1 MPDASR
7 GAVEAAL
14 AALATELQ
22 SQAPQ
27 PAAATATSS
36 SDRGNAPAAS
46 SSSSTGMLEASCDAT
61 QASREAAFASGSDS
75 MPASHGDKQKAAK
88 KLQEKGF
95 DLRQL
100 LHFCQKYQGAGR
112 ITSTT
117 TTAEVVRD
125 IIIPETADAG
135 VHYMASEFMTSLGGG
150 KLAKRLGSHAW
161 KAPFM
166 NTLLNILLDATEWQR
181 RDLTSGEFPT
191 SEKEPWGNLPLLDV
205 NGKLRAADL
214 LQGLDKAILDKTY
227 WLCVFAVNEHAAI
240 CGTCWTCSQ
249 DEKWTKDPKTHLQAD
264 PCLVCHKE
272 KHNPC
277 KCGMKKTE
285 PGDESHEIDLFDFV
299 VGFVDALVVCLD
311 PKLEAIRRVW
321 CVAEVG
327 RALKAGTV
335 YFRLA
340 QGLAADLVEKLWQGE
355 DLLET
360 VEKCQ
365 ATSDADRER
374 ILKNIQEL
382 PGGVAAYDAF
392 VNRLLVLSLGNAR
405 KLHELNGKGLDAVR
419 RMKALEMDVT
429 WAKDLIS
436 TQELLPE
443 DTFSILSQLESFKMD
458 CGGLG
463 ELSDI
468 SALKGLETLLR
479 LKELSLVLRTTKVAD
494 IAALSR
500 LGKLTSLLKLNL
512 DLCDT
517 QVVDIAAFS
526 CLGKLTSL
534 LELTLDLSVTQ
545 VADITALSCLGNL
558 TSLTEL
564 ILKLGYKT
572 KVADIAALSCLGK
585 LTSLLKLSLDLSST
599 QVEDISAL
607 SCLGK
612 LTSLLK
618 LGLGH
623 YNTRV
628 ADITALSCLGN
639 LTLLTELILDLS
651 YSKVSLEDK
660 QALWCQITTA
670 LPNLTI
676 DMQ

>member
-191 SEKEPWGNLPLLDV
+191 SEKDEYGRNLLLLDEK
-205 NGKLRAADL
+205 GKLRAADL

-249 DEKWTKDPKTHLQAD
+249 DDRWKQDPKTHLQAET
-264 PCLVCHKE
+264 CLICRKE

-311 PKLEAIRRVW
+311 PNLEAIRRVW

-360 VEKCQ
+360 VERCE

-392 VNRLLVLSLGNAR
+392 VNRLLELSLGVGR
-405 KLHELNGKGLDAVR
+405 KLRELNGKGLDAVR

-458 CGGLG
+458 CGGL
-463 ELSDI
+463 EKLCDI
-468 SALKGLETLLR
+468 GTLRGLETLLH
-479 LKELSLVLRTTKVAD
+479 LKELSLIFRRTQVAD

-512 DLCDT
+512 DLYDT
-517 QVVDIAAFS
+517 QVVDIAALS

-534 LELTLDLSVTQ
+534 LELTLYLNRTQVADIATLSCLGKLTSLLKLNLNLFGTQ

-558 TSLTEL
+558 TSLMEL
-564 ILKLGYKT
+564 IL
-572 KVADIAALSCLGK
+572 
-585 LTSLLKLSLDLSST
+585 DLEST
-599 QVEDISAL
+599 QVE
-607 SCLGK
+607 
-612 LTSLLK
+612 
-618 LGLGH
+618 
-623 YNTRV
+623 
-628 ADITALSCLGN
+628 DITALSCLGN
-639 LTLLTELILDLS
+639 LTSLMELILDLRCTQ
-651 YSKVSLEDK
+651 VSENDK
-660 QALWCQITTA
+660 WALRDQITA
-670 LPNLTI
+670 KLPPIAKLDI
-676 DMQ
+676 LIYEADDDF